1 MSYIFNMLLFIEMEW
16 HMPWSNQGNESCRY
30 FCCCSWCWRN
40 ARIAEIYQ
48 SISSEKQSN
57 IIITFNYVIVNVS
70 FYFLKVLCAQEEVEG
85 HNELMAQMFS
95 VMEPLVSYG
104 FYWEDKDV
112 REIIGVMI
120 YILDGETDKLKQ
132 SNRRL

>member
-1 MSYIFNMLLFIEMEW
+1 MYHFIF
-16 HMPWSNQGNESCRY
+16 
-30 FCCCSWCWRN
+30 
-40 ARIAEIYQ
+40 
-48 SISSEKQSN
+48 
-57 IIITFNYVIVNVS
+57 
-70 FYFLKVLCAQEEVEG
+70 KVLCAQEVEA

-120 YILDGETDKLKQ
+120 YILDGETDKLERSQ
-132 SNRRL
+132 SKIFNNLVTNSYVM

>member
-1 MSYIFNMLLFIEMEW
+1 ML
-16 HMPWSNQGNESCRY
+16 
-30 FCCCSWCWRN
+30 
-40 ARIAEIYQ
+40 
-48 SISSEKQSN
+48 
-57 IIITFNYVIVNVS
+57 VNVS
-70 FYFLKVLCAQEEVEG
+70 FHFLKVLCAQEVEG

-104 FYWEDKDV
+104 FYWKDKDV

-132 SNRRL
+132 S